1 MLQWVRLIYIDPGS
15 LTYRKA
21 DVERQSRLQ
30 AGCCIHKERW
40 CLYRGVRSVG

>member
-1 MLQWVRLIYIDPGS
+1 MLQWVRQIYIDPGS

-30 AGCCIHKERW
+30 ARSCIHE
-40 CLYRGVRSVG
+40 